1 MHSSIKITTLFRVA
15 PHQKSVAI
23 HHTKLSILRRLK
35 LPDDIQQILADI
47 NKTLDELQDEV
58 IKMQMD
64 LHAYRLE
71 RAVLKEDWH
80 VKRK

>member
-1 MHSSIKITTLFRVA
+1 MHSSIKTTTLFRAVL
-15 PHQKSVAI
+15 HLKNVAI
-23 HHTKLSILRRLK
+23 HPTRLSILRRLK
-35 LPDDIQQILADI
+35 LPEDIQQILADI